1 MVDLSDLKNTADK
14 LSWLAKR
21 GQEAFAARLVIADLV
36 HPIINLISAMESSRG
51 ERWYTLTEAIRMTG
65 RNRNYFEK
73 PLRRSG
79 GVSRLER
86 WKRDGLADQADGGI
100 WLISPI
106 KVREAGGGGE
116 PDDDRAQEME
126 PTAVD
131 ISATVERL
139 TGRKSA

>member
-1 MVDLSDLKNTADK
+1 MVDLSDLKSTADK
-14 LSWLAKR
+14 LRWLATR

-36 HPIINLISAMESSRG
+36 HPILNLISAMESTRG

-65 RNRNYFEK
+65 RRKNFFEK
-73 PLRRSG
+73 PRRRCG
-79 GVSRLER
+79 GLSRLEE

-116 PDDDRAQEME
+116 LHDEGPQATE

-139 TGRKSA
+139 TGRRSA